1 MIPSAGAL
9 VSDVTADSPAGRAGV
24 KQGDVIVK
32 FNGHEIDK
40 LHDLPR
46 LVAETPIDSKV
57 DITVLRGGSNEQLQ
71 AEVGQMPNDKQ
82 EVASNIREQ
91 QPSGSE
97 RSSAL
102 GLQLGQLTNSTRK
115 QLGLKG
121 EVKGVVVTQVA
132 PDSPAADIGV
142 QPGDVIVA
150 INRQKVTTPQEVAQ
164 RLKRA
169 EQNGDK
175 HLLLLLN
182 RHGVNGYIGL
192 RVGLTPAREPRPGSQ
207 ALGSVKTLDP
217 KAV

>member
-32 FNGHEIDK
+32 FNGREINK
-40 LHDLPR
+40 LRDLPR

-57 DITVLRGGSNEQLQ
+57 DVTVLRGGSNEQLQ
-71 AEVGQMPNDKQ
+71 AEVGQMPNNKQ

-102 GLQLGQLTNSTRK
+102 GLQLGQLTSSTRK

-121 EVKGVVVTQVA
+121 EAKGVVVTQVT

-192 RVGLTPAREPRPGSQ
+192 RVG
-207 ALGSVKTLDP
+207 
-217 KAV
+217 

>member
-9 VSDVTADSPAGRAGV
+9 VSDVMADSPAARAGV

-32 FNGHEIDK
+32 FNGHEVDK

-46 LVAETPIDSKV
+46 LVAETPIHSKV
-57 DITVLRGGSNEQLQ
+57 DIAVWRGGRNEQLQ
-71 AEVGQMPNDKQ
+71 ANVGQMPDDKQ
-82 EVASNIREQ
+82 DVASNYREQ
-91 QPSGSE
+91 QPSGLE
-97 RSSAL
+97 RSRTL
-102 GLQLGQLTNSTRK
+102 GLQLGQLDSATRK

-150 INRQKVTTPQEVAQ
+150 INQQKVTTPQEAAQ

-175 HLLLLLN
+175 HLLLQLN

-192 RVGLTPAREPRPGSQ
+192 SVG
-207 ALGSVKTLDP
+207 
-217 KAV
+217 

>member
-1 MIPSAGAL
+1 
-9 VSDVTADSPAGRAGV
+9 
-24 KQGDVIVK
+24 
-32 FNGHEIDK
+32 
-40 LHDLPR
+40 

-57 DITVLRGGSNEQLQ
+57 DVTVLRGGSNEQLQ
-71 AEVGQMPNDKQ
+71 AEVGQMPNNKQ

-102 GLQLGQLTNSTRK
+102 GLQLGQLTSSTRK

-121 EVKGVVVTQVA
+121 EAKGVVVTQVT

-192 RVGLTPAREPRPGSQ
+192 RVG
-207 ALGSVKTLDP
+207 
-217 KAV
+217 